1 MCLYLL
7 CPELGKGGSQGR
19 VGGCPLAALSSWYIP
34 LLVPCSRGS
43 LSRDPTVDLG
53 SDSEEEGD

>member
-1 MCLYLL
+1 M
-7 CPELGKGGSQGR
+7 
-19 VGGCPLAALSSWYIP
+19 AALSSWYIP